1 MQQGKVNWLNR
12 TGGEKLDLNLF
23 ENKEKGGS
31 SFIDKF
37 LEELKNAL
45 KKFENK
51 NQNNIP
57 ENNVLEEYNL
67 YEKKK
72 IFLDN
77 KSWKGNDFAWV
88 TDEKS
93 VCISEHGDGGPYF
106 LSETDLPPNVKVGE
120 VYEKIN
126 GEYVYN
132 DEVTK
137 ELNSITN

>member
-1 MQQGKVNWLNR
+1 M
-12 TGGEKLDLNLF
+12 DLNLF
-23 ENKEKGGS
+23 ENRGKGS
-31 SFIDKF
+31 NSFIDKF

-51 NQNNIP
+51 NQNDTQ

-77 KSWKGNDFAWV
+77 KSWKGNDFAWI
-88 TDEKS
+88 TDENS
-93 VCISEHGDGGPYF
+93 VCISEHGDGGSYF
-106 LSETDLPPNVKVGE
+106 ISETDLPPNVKVGE

>member
-1 MQQGKVNWLNR
+1 M
-12 TGGEKLDLNLF
+12 DLNLF
-23 ENKEKGGS
+23 ENREKNGN

-37 LEELKNAL
+37 LEELKNVL

-51 NQNNIP
+51 NQSNIP
-57 ENNVLEEYNL
+57 ENNNMQDKIMEEYNL
-67 YEKKK
+67 YEKRK

-77 KSWKGNDFAWV
+77 KSRKGNNFAWV
-88 TDEKS
+88 TDENS
-93 VCISEHGDGGPYF
+93 ACISEHGDGGPYF

-132 DEVTK
+132 EEVTK
-137 ELNSITN
+137 ELNNIIN

>member
-1 MQQGKVNWLNR
+1 MN
-12 TGGEKLDLNLF
+12 LNLF
-23 ENKEKGGS
+23 ENREKDNN

-37 LEELKNAL
+37 LEELKSAL

-51 NQNNIP
+51 NQNNIQ

-67 YEKKK
+67 FEKKK

-77 KSWKGNDFAWV
+77 KSRRGNDFAWI
-88 TDEKS
+88 TDENS
-93 VCISEHGDGGPYF
+93 ACISEHGDGGPYF
-106 LSETDLPPNVKVGE
+106 LAETDLPPNVKVGE

-132 DEVTK
+132 AEVTK
-137 ELNSITN
+137 ELNRITN